1 MKTHNRILRVLL
13 VMFLATAAVL
23 SADAKKSP
31 KRVKYVFF
39 MIGDGMGINQVYST
53 NLYNSA
59 LGITDQPVNFSAF
72 PVKSIVTTHCT
83 NTLVTDSAAGG
94 TALATGTKTTEGTI
108 GLDADGKPLQTLCE
122 AAKAAG
128 YGAGVVSSVSVDHA
142 TPSAFYAHT
151 TYRYNYND
159 ISSQLIKSDIDFAAG
174 GGFDY
179 EGDKPY
185 RTADFISEARNAG
198 IGVYLGKEQIEG
210 GIDHS
215 RRAIL
220 LGSTEIN
227 ELPLAIDRTD
237 DWASLSDF
245 TSAAIEHLYA
255 NYKNGFFLMVE
266 GGRIDHAAHNDDAA
280 SNFREI
286 NDFAESVELVLE
298 FCRNHP
304 DESVV
309 LVTSDHDTGGLMM
322 GSGRYEIHP
331 ELLAGQTC
339 SKNQLTATIEALKNS
354 GREVSWEEI
363 KSLLQTSLGLWS
375 VVPVDEKQ
383 EARFKK
389 LYEDVFVTRDGEQ
402 EVNWYAANSM
412 LVAEAV
418 TYLDR
423 AAGFAYS
430 FSAHSG
436 SPVGLYVS
444 GARAAEFGTCGDNT
458 DISKVVRRIANY

>member
-1 MKTHNRILRVLL
+1 MKTHNRILRALL
-13 VMFLATAAVL
+13 VMILASAAFFC
-23 SADAKKSP
+23 ADAKKP
-31 KRVKYVFF
+31 QRVKYVFF

-59 LGITDQPVNFSAF
+59 LGISDGPVNFSAF
-72 PVKSIVTTHCT
+72 PVKSIITTHCA

-94 TALATGTKTTEGTI
+94 TALATGNKTTEGTV
-108 GLDADGKPLQTLCE
+108 GLDADGKPIQNLCE

-128 YGAGVVSSVSVDHA
+128 YGAGVATSVSVNHA
-142 TPSAFYAHT
+142 TPGAFYAHT

-159 ISSQLIKSDIDFAAG
+159 ISSQLIRSDIDFAAG

-179 EGDKPY
+179 EVDKPY
-185 RTADFISEARNAG
+185 RTEDFINEARNAG
-198 IGVYLGKEQIEG
+198 IGVYLGKEQIKA

-220 LGSTEIN
+220 MGSTQVN

-255 NYKNGFFLMVE
+255 NHKDGFFLMVE

-280 SNFREI
+280 TDFREI
-286 NDFAESVELVLE
+286 NDFAESVALVLD
-298 FCRNHP
+298 FCNKHP
-304 DESVV
+304 DEAVV
-309 LVTSDHDTGGLMM
+309 LVTSDHDTGGLIM
-322 GSGRYEIHP
+322 GAGKYEIHP

-339 SKNQLTATIEALKNS
+339 SKNELSAKIETLKNS

-363 KSLLQTSLGLWS
+363 KSLLKQSLGLWN

-402 EVNWYAANSM
+402 EINWYAANSM

-418 TYLDR
+418 NYLDR

-430 FSAHSG
+430 FSSHSG

-444 GARAAEFGTCGDNT
+444 GARAAEFAGCGDNT
-458 DISKVVRRIANY
+458 DISRVVRKIAKY

>member
-1 MKTHNRILRVLL
+1 MKSHSRILRVLL
-13 VMFLATAAVL
+13 VMILASAAIF
-23 SADAKKSP
+23 SADAKKP
-31 KRVKYVFF
+31 QRVKYVFF

-59 LGITDQPVNFSAF
+59 LGITDEPVNFSVF
-72 PVKSIVTTHCT
+72 PVKSIITTHCT

-94 TALATGTKTTEGTI
+94 TALATGIKTTEGTI
-108 GLDADGKPLQTLCE
+108 GLDADGKPIQNLCE

-142 TPSAFYAHT
+142 TPGSFYAHT

-159 ISSQLIKSDIDFAAG
+159 ISGQLIKSDIDFAAG

-185 RTADFISEARNAG
+185 RTSDFISEARNAG
-198 IGVYLGKEQIEG
+198 IGVYVGKEQIKA

-220 LGSTEIN
+220 LGSDSVN

-237 DWASLSDF
+237 DWVSLADF
-245 TSAAIEHLYA
+245 TGAAIEHLYA
-255 NYKNGFFLMVE
+255 NYENGFFLMVE
-266 GGRIDHAAHNDDAA
+266 GGRIDHSAHNDDAA
-280 SNFREI
+280 SNFREV
-286 NDFAESVELVLE
+286 NDFAESVDLVLD
-298 FCRNHP
+298 FCSKHP
-304 DESVV
+304 GEAVV

-322 GSGRYEIHP
+322 GAGKYEMNP

-339 SKNQLTATIEALKNS
+339 SKNQLSATIEGLKNS

-363 KSLLQTSLGLWS
+363 KSLLKKSLGLWT

-418 TYLDR
+418 NYLDR

-430 FSAHSG
+430 FSSHSG

-444 GARAAEFGTCGDNT
+444 GARAAEFAGCGDNT
-458 DISKVVRRIANY
+458 DISKVVRKIAKY

>member
-1 MKTHNRILRVLL
+1 MKTHNRILRALL
-13 VMFLATAAVL
+13 VMILASAAFFC
-23 SADAKKSP
+23 ADAKKP
-31 KRVKYVFF
+31 QRVKYVFF

-59 LGITDQPVNFSAF
+59 LGISDGPVNFSAF
-72 PVKSIVTTHCT
+72 PVKSIITTHCA

-94 TALATGTKTTEGTI
+94 TALATGNKTTEGTV
-108 GLDADGKPLQTLCE
+108 GLDADGKPIQNLCE

-128 YGAGVVSSVSVDHA
+128 YGAGVATSVSVNHA
-142 TPSAFYAHT
+142 TPGAFYAHT

-159 ISSQLIKSDIDFAAG
+159 ISSQLIRSDIDFAAG

-179 EGDKPY
+179 EVDKPY
-185 RTADFISEARNAG
+185 RTEDFINEARNAG
-198 IGVYLGKEQIEG
+198 IGVYLGKEQIKA

-220 LGSTEIN
+220 MGSTQVN

-255 NYKNGFFLMVE
+255 NHKDGFFLMVE

-280 SNFREI
+280 TDFREI
-286 NDFAESVELVLE
+286 NDFAESVALVLD
-298 FCRNHP
+298 FCSKHP
-304 DESVV
+304 DEAVV
-309 LVTSDHDTGGLMM
+309 LVTSDHDTGGLIM
-322 GSGRYEIHP
+322 GAGKYEIHP

-339 SKNQLTATIEALKNS
+339 SKNELSAKIETLKNS

-363 KSLLQTSLGLWS
+363 KSLLKQSLGLWS

-383 EARFKK
+383 ETRFKK

-402 EVNWYAANSM
+402 EINWYAANSM

-418 TYLDR
+418 NYLDR

-430 FSAHSG
+430 FSSHSG

-444 GARAAEFGTCGDNT
+444 GARAAEFAGCGDNT
-458 DISKVVRRIANY
+458 DISRVVRKIAKY